1 MLTLINK
8 YGGEKFYKKLVTQF
22 YEEVTAQR
30 AMRHYFFNVPFDK
43 LLSDQMEY
51 GQFIMKKT
59 EREYR
64 EPPMQW
70 APNDIRVSPSVFD
83 EVMVTLENLMFKA
96 KVSRDD
102 VPVFNWHILD
112 LCEETRSQT
121 VDTKIMTLK
130 AVEINSESIK
140 EMYDKNKADGRVEK
154 NGEVF
159 VTKGVT
165 YPIWNTIKPVDQ
177 TISLVGRAFAND
189 PGRVT
194 EMNDI
199 KEKAML
205 KVPFLNL
212 KSYAS
217 EKVSFIHCEL
227 KLSYATGIPVR
238 LMMRCAREFSTS
250 FNEVLAVDKE
260 QVLKNLTR

>member
-1 MLTLINK
+1 MLSLINK
-8 YGGEKFYKKLVTQF
+8 YGGEKFYKKLITQF
-22 YEEVTAQR
+22 YEEVTGQR
-30 AMRHYFFNVPFDK
+30 AMRHYFFNVPFEK
-43 LLSDQMEY
+43 LLSDQLEY

-59 EREYR
+59 DRGYR

-83 EVMVTLENLMFKA
+83 EVMVALENLMYKA
-96 KVSRDD
+96 KVARDD
-102 VPVFNWHILD
+102 IPIFNWHILD

-130 AVEINSESIK
+130 AVEINSDSIK

-159 VTKGVT
+159 VTRGVT
-165 YPIWNTIKPVDQ
+165 YPIWNTIKAVDK
-177 TISLVGRAFAND
+177 TISLIGRAFTND
-189 PGRVT
+189 PSRVK
-194 EMNDI
+194 EMNEI

-212 KSYAS
+212 QSYES
-217 EKVSFIHCEL
+217 EKVSLIHCEL
-227 KLSYATGIPVR
+227 KLSFAQGIPVR
-238 LMMRCAREFSTS
+238 LMLKCAREFSTA
-250 FNEVLAVDKE
+250 FNEVLAADKE
-260 QVLKNLTR
+260 QVLKNLSR

>member
-30 AMRHYFFNVPFDK
+30 GMRHYFFNVPFDK

-59 EREYR
+59 DRAYR

-83 EVMVTLENLMFKA
+83 EVMVTLENLMYKA

-102 VPVFNWHILD
+102 IPVFNWQILD

-140 EMYDKNKADGRVEK
+140 QMYDSNKADGRVEK

-165 YPIWNTIKPVDQ
+165 YPIWNTIKSVDQ

-189 PGRVT
+189 PGRVN

-199 KEKAML
+199 KERAAL

-238 LMMRCAREFSTS
+238 LMMKCAREFSNS
-250 FNEVLAVDKE
+250 FNEVLATDKE
-260 QVLKNLTR
+260 QVLKNLNR

>member
-1 MLTLINK
+1 
-8 YGGEKFYKKLVTQF
+8 
-22 YEEVTAQR
+22 
-30 AMRHYFFNVPFDK
+30 
-43 LLSDQMEY
+43 
-51 GQFIMKKT
+51 
-59 EREYR
+59 
-64 EPPMQW
+64 MQW

-83 EVMVTLENLMFKA
+83 EVMVALENLMYKA
-96 KVSRDD
+96 KVARDD
-102 VPVFNWHILD
+102 IPIFNWHILD

-159 VTKGVT
+159 VTRGVT
-165 YPIWNTIKPVDQ
+165 YPIWNTIKAVDK
-177 TISLVGRAFAND
+177 TISLIGRAFTND
-189 PGRVT
+189 PSRVK
-194 EMNDI
+194 EMNEI

-212 KSYAS
+212 QSYES
-217 EKVSFIHCEL
+217 EKVSLIHCEL
-227 KLSYATGIPVR
+227 KLSFAQGIPIR
-238 LMMRCAREFSTS
+238 LMLKCAREFSTA

-260 QVLKNLTR
+260 QVLKNLSR

>member
-1 MLTLINK
+1 MLSLINK
-8 YGGEKFYKKLVTQF
+8 YGGEKFYKKLITQF
-22 YEEVTAQR
+22 YEEVTGQR
-30 AMRHYFFNVPFDK
+30 AMRHYFFNVPFEK
-43 LLSDQMEY
+43 LLSDQLEY

-59 EREYR
+59 DRGYR

-83 EVMVTLENLMFKA
+83 EVMVALENLMYKA
-96 KVSRDD
+96 KVARDD
-102 VPVFNWHILD
+102 IPIFNWHILD

-159 VTKGVT
+159 VTRGVT
-165 YPIWNTIKPVDQ
+165 YPIWNTIKAVDK
-177 TISLVGRAFAND
+177 TISLIGRAFTND
-189 PGRVT
+189 PSRVK
-194 EMNDI
+194 EMNEI

-212 KSYAS
+212 QSYES
-217 EKVSFIHCEL
+217 EKVSLIHCEL
-227 KLSYATGIPVR
+227 KLSFAQGIPVR
-238 LMMRCAREFSTS
+238 LMLKCAREFSTA
-250 FNEVLAVDKE
+250 FNEVLAADKE
-260 QVLKNLTR
+260 QVLKNLSR

>member
-30 AMRHYFFNVPFDK
+30 GMRHYFFNVPFDK

-59 EREYR
+59 DRAYR

-83 EVMVTLENLMFKA
+83 EVMVTLENLMYKA

-102 VPVFNWHILD
+102 IPVFNWQILD

-140 EMYDKNKADGRVEK
+140 QMYDSNKADGRVEK

-165 YPIWNTIKPVDQ
+165 YPIWNTIKSVDQ

-189 PGRVT
+189 PGRVN

-199 KEKAML
+199 KERVAL

-238 LMMRCAREFSTS
+238 LMMKCAREFSNS
-250 FNEVLAVDKE
+250 FNEVLAADKE

>member
-30 AMRHYFFNVPFDK
+30 GMRHYFFNVPFDK

-59 EREYR
+59 DRAYR

-83 EVMVTLENLMFKA
+83 EVMVTLENLMYKA

-102 VPVFNWHILD
+102 IPVFNWQILD

-140 EMYDKNKADGRVEK
+140 QMYDSNKADGRVEK

-165 YPIWNTIKPVDQ
+165 YPIWNTIKSVYQ

-189 PGRVT
+189 PGRVN

-199 KEKAML
+199 KERAAL

-238 LMMRCAREFSTS
+238 LMMKCAREFSNS
-250 FNEVLAVDKE
+250 FNEVLAADKE

>member
-1 MLTLINK
+1 MLSLINK
-8 YGGEKFYKKLVTQF
+8 YGGEKFYKKLITQF
-22 YEEVTAQR
+22 YEEVTGQR
-30 AMRHYFFNVPFDK
+30 AMRHYFFNVPFEK
-43 LLSDQMEY
+43 LLSDQLEY

-59 EREYR
+59 DRGYR

-83 EVMVTLENLMFKA
+83 EVMVALENLMYKA
-96 KVSRDD
+96 KVARDD
-102 VPVFNWHILD
+102 IPIFNWCILD

-130 AVEINSESIK
+130 AVEINSDSIK

-159 VTKGVT
+159 VTRGVT
-165 YPIWNTIKPVDQ
+165 YPIWNTIKAVDK
-177 TISLVGRAFAND
+177 TISLIGRAFTND
-189 PGRVT
+189 PSRVK
-194 EMNDI
+194 EMNEI

-212 KSYAS
+212 QSYES
-217 EKVSFIHCEL
+217 EKVSLIHCEL
-227 KLSYATGIPVR
+227 KLSFAQGIPVR
-238 LMMRCAREFSTS
+238 LMLKCAREFSTA

-260 QVLKNLTR
+260 QVLKNLSR

>member
-1 MLTLINK
+1 MLSLINK
-8 YGGEKFYKKLVTQF
+8 YGGEKFYKKLITQF
-22 YEEVTAQR
+22 YEEVTGQR
-30 AMRHYFFNVPFDK
+30 AMRHYFFNVPFEK
-43 LLSDQMEY
+43 LLSDQLEY

-59 EREYR
+59 DRGYR

-83 EVMVTLENLMFKA
+83 EVMVALENLMYKA
-96 KVSRDD
+96 KVARDD
-102 VPVFNWHILD
+102 IPIFNWHILD

-130 AVEINSESIK
+130 AVEINSDSIK

-159 VTKGVT
+159 VTRGVT
-165 YPIWNTIKPVDQ
+165 YPIWNTIKTVDK
-177 TISLVGRAFAND
+177 TISLIGRAFTND
-189 PGRVT
+189 PSRVK
-194 EMNDI
+194 EMNEI

-212 KSYAS
+212 QSYES
-217 EKVSFIHCEL
+217 EKVSLIHCEL
-227 KLSYATGIPVR
+227 KLSFAQGIPVR
-238 LMMRCAREFSTS
+238 LFLKCAREFSTA
-250 FNEVLAVDKE
+250 FNEVLAADKE
-260 QVLKNLTR
+260 QVLKNLSR

>member
-1 MLTLINK
+1 MLSLINK

-30 AMRHYFFNVPFDK
+30 AMRHYFFNVPFEK
-43 LLSDQMEY
+43 LLSDQLEY

-59 EREYR
+59 DRGYR

-83 EVMVTLENLMFKA
+83 EVMVALENLMYKA

-102 VPVFNWHILD
+102 IPIFNWLILD

-121 VDTKIMTLK
+121 ADTKSMTLK
-130 AVEINSESIK
+130 AVEINSDSIK

-165 YPIWNTIKPVDQ
+165 YPIWNVIKQVDK
-177 TISLVGRAFAND
+177 TISLVGRAFTND
-189 PGRVT
+189 PSRVK
-194 EMNDI
+194 EMNEI

-212 KSYAS
+212 QSYES
-217 EKVSFIHCEL
+217 EKVSLIHCEL
-227 KLSYATGIPVR
+227 KFSYSQGIPIR
-238 LMMRCAREFSTS
+238 LMLKCAREFSTY
-250 FNEVLAVDKE
+250 FNEVLAADKE

>member
-1 MLTLINK
+1 MLSLINK
-8 YGGEKFYKKLVTQF
+8 YGGEKFYKKLITQF
-22 YEEVTAQR
+22 YEEVTGQR
-30 AMRHYFFNVPFDK
+30 AMRHYFFNVPFEK
-43 LLSDQMEY
+43 LLSDQLEY

-59 EREYR
+59 DRGYR

-83 EVMVTLENLMFKA
+83 EVMVALENLMYKA
-96 KVSRDD
+96 KVARDD
-102 VPVFNWHILD
+102 IPIFNWHILD

-121 VDTKIMTLK
+121 VDTKIMILK

-159 VTKGVT
+159 VTRGVT
-165 YPIWNTIKPVDQ
+165 YPIWNTIKAVDK
-177 TISLVGRAFAND
+177 TISLIGRAFTND
-189 PGRVT
+189 PSRVK
-194 EMNDI
+194 EMNEI

-212 KSYAS
+212 QSYES
-217 EKVSFIHCEL
+217 EKVSLIHCEL
-227 KLSYATGIPVR
+227 KLSFAQGIPVR
-238 LMMRCAREFSTS
+238 LMLKCAREFSTA

-260 QVLKNLTR
+260 QVLKNLSR